1 MKKSILNLGRTLN
14 KEEQKG
20 INGGLV
26 DKIIESCDP
35 RNSGAYPIGSKSCEC
50 LAQGKF
56 WNYECDRCETP
67 GEYYFDDG
75 QCGQIIFP

>member
-20 INGGLV
+20 INGGL
-26 DKIIESCDP
+26 DLIKDCDP
-35 RNSGAYPIGSKSCEC
+35 RNAGSFPIRSPACQCFAAGN
-50 LAQGKF
+50 F
-56 WNYECDRCETP
+56 WNYECNRCETP